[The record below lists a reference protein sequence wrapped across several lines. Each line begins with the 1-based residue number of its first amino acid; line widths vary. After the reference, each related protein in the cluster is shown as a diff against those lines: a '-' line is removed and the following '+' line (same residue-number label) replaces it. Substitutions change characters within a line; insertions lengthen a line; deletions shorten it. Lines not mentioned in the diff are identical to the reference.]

1 MSIALTQVP
10 EAALQIQKH
19 TQLFSREDNKMS
31 NESTDI
37 HPVDR
42 PGIKET
48 QTISADIND
57 DYTETRDDSVPSGN
71 DYRDYRESTHSVT
84 SKIAYLIGV
93 KKGIFKKEHSSFD
106 LDIFNKLDT
115 DKNARIIR
123 HLCTVRTSI
132 FINFNKINNAFKLEH
147 RGIRTVGE
155 FIPDESVRQLSEDGI
170 DFVKKT
176 SRYLSNHVVEIN
188 RLINDRINNCRGL
201 FPMWLNW
208 EYVKDLFIMKDG
220 LTDNGV
226 MAALMVYRNS
236 YNFLPFH
243 AYLNWNARDEGL
255 IIASDYRFCTW
266 LYQLHNDEFTARNMV
281 TNVGSY
287 VTGNIY
293 DFISSSGSTVL
304 VVDCENS
311 DPFNLSAAFRNL
323 ERKYTEKISRIILFD
338 DIHSST
344 AWKLLEDSTGNIPVE
359 HLTVE
364 RLMGNKSLVD
374 QALYARVFREFYE
387 NRTDSFVLVSSDSD
401 YWPLVSN
408 LPQAKFLV
416 MIEHAKCSPNLKQA
430 LEDQHIFYCYLDDF
444 YGGSSEDVKHKA
456 VLAEMRAYI
465 ESTVR
470 LNVNDMFE
478 EALRSTRAPFTEDE
492 RKRFY
497 RKFIKPMSLVID
509 DNGDVQI
516 EFGR

>member
-1 MSIALTQVP
+1 
-10 EAALQIQKH
+10 
-19 TQLFSREDNKMS
+19 MS

-93 KKGIFKKEHSSFD
+93 KKGIFEKEH
-106 LDIFNKLDT
+106 
-115 DKNARIIR
+115 
-123 HLCTVRTSI
+123 
-132 FINFNKINNAFKLEH
+132 
-147 RGIRTVGE
+147 
-155 FIPDESVRQLSEDGI
+155 
-170 DFVKKT
+170 
-176 SRYLSNHVVEIN
+176 
-188 RLINDRINNCRGL
+188 
-201 FPMWLNW
+201 
-208 EYVKDLFIMKDG
+208 
-220 LTDNGV
+220 
-226 MAALMVYRNS
+226 
-236 YNFLPFH
+236 
-243 AYLNWNARDEGL
+243 
-255 IIASDYRFCTW
+255 
-266 LYQLHNDEFTARNMV
+266 
-281 TNVGSY
+281 
-287 VTGNIY
+287 
-293 DFISSSGSTVL
+293 
-304 VVDCENS
+304 
-311 DPFNLSAAFRNL
+311 
-323 ERKYTEKISRIILFD
+323 
-338 DIHSST
+338 
-344 AWKLLEDSTGNIPVE
+344 
-359 HLTVE
+359 
-364 RLMGNKSLVD
+364 
-374 QALYARVFREFYE
+374 ARVFREFYE